1 MLRPDFLLELRARLT
16 GVILEVARH
25 ATRFFDSFPPS
36 GGFG

>member
-1 MLRPDFLLELRARLT
+1 MPRPDFLLELRARLA
-16 GVILEVARH
+16 GAMLEVARH